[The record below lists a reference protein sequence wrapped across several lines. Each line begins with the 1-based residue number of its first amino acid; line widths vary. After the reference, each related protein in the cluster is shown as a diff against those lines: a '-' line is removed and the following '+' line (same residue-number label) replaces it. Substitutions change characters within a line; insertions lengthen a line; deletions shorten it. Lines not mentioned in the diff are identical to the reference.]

1 MIVQAKSGTGKTCVF
16 AVIALEHI
24 LASNSKALQ
33 VVILAPTREIATQIH
48 DVIKVLSV
56 HTKVKSGVFIGG
68 LSVKNDKEK
77 LKSCQIAIGSPGIF
91 LQVKDKNLLND

>member
-24 LASNSKALQ
+24 LATNSKALQ
-33 VVILAPTREIATQIH
+33 VIILAPTREIAVQIH

-77 LKSCQIAIGSPGIF
+77 LKSCQIAIGSPGIAAQMNRKIF
-91 LQVKDKNLLND
+91 KYN